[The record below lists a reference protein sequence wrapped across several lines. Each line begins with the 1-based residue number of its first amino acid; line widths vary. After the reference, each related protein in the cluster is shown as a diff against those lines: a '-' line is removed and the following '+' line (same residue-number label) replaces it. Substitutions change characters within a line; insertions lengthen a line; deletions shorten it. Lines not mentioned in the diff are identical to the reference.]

1 MKDLSTLIATGGV
14 NTLTELAEPI
24 TQIKSMIDDETPVE
38 VSVKLLFKISQYF
51 LIFKNK
57 LIYENKFIQA
67 CYKLLTA

>member
-38 VSVKLLFKISQYF
+38 VSVKLLFKISHYF
-51 LIFKNK
+51 LAFKNK